1 MINFTGCQDVNG
13 NDINDI
19 SPFNNIGDIVSAMFK
34 SGQVYTNDIMNC
46 DLDIIIEE
54 LRSNNPISLVVQD
67 IGKEGH
73 KDYSD
78 LSSFVNRPVMK
89 QVANEPNVVVT
100 NVYGTVVKVHRKE
113 LNPHGNGPVE
123 KAEFTIR
130 FDSQANLEI
139 VDVNT
144 MSEYVMN
151 YNLDMNYNLSPE
163 VPKVIDVHPQKFNV
177 KKRKEMS

>member
-1 MINFTGCQDVNG
+1 LIKFTGCQDVNG
-13 NDINDI
+13 NNINDI

-34 SGQVYTNDIMNC
+34 SGQVYANDIINC
-46 DLDIIIEE
+46 DPDIVIEE

-78 LSSFVNRPVMK
+78 LSSFVNLPVMK
-89 QVANEPNVVVT
+89 QVPNEPNEAVT
-100 NVYGTVVKVHRKE
+100 DVNGTVVKVHHKE
-113 LNPHGNGPVE
+113 LNPHGNDPVE
-123 KAEFTIR
+123 KAEFTIC

-151 YNLDMNYNLSPE
+151 
-163 VPKVIDVHPQKFNV
+163 
-177 KKRKEMS
+177 

>member
-1 MINFTGCQDVNG
+1 LIKFTGCQDVNG

-19 SPFNNIGDIVSAMFK
+19 SPFNNIRDIASAMFK
-34 SGQVYTNDIMNC
+34 SGRVYANDIINC
-46 DLDIIIEE
+46 DPDIVIEE

-78 LSSFVNRPVMK
+78 LSSVVDRPVMK
-89 QVANEPNVVVT
+89 QVASEPNELVT
-100 NVYGTVVKVHRKE
+100 DIYGTVINVHRKE
-113 LNPHGNGPVE
+113 LNPHGNDLVE

-130 FDSQANLEI
+130 FNSQANLEI
-139 VDVNT
+139 VDVNI
-144 MSEYVMN
+144 MLEYVMN
-151 YNLDMNYNLSPE
+151 YNLFPK
-163 VPKVIDVHPQKFNV
+163 VPQVIDVHPQKINV

>member
-1 MINFTGCQDVNG
+1 MIKFTGCQDVNG

-34 SGQVYTNDIMNC
+34 SGQVYANDIINC
-46 DLDIIIEE
+46 DPDIIIEE

-73 KDYSD
+73 EDYSD
-78 LSSFVNRPVMK
+78 LSSFVDRPVMK
-89 QVANEPNVVVT
+89 QVASESNEVKT
-100 NVYGTVVKVHRKE
+100 NVYGTVVIVHRKE
-113 LNPHGNGPVE
+113 LNPHGNDPVE
-123 KAEFTIR
+123 KAEFMIC

-144 MSEYVMN
+144 MSEYIMN
-151 YNLDMNYNLSPE
+151 YNLC
-163 VPKVIDVHPQKFNV
+163 PKVPQVVDVQPQKINV